1 MTAFKKPLCGILAFI
16 LVFVF
21 VAAAPLSVFAADEDT
36 TAISPEEIELNKK
49 TEDDFEYI
57 TLQDG
62 SAAYLVKYV
71 GNDTKVTVPSKAN
84 GITVT
89 TIAASCFEGNTTV
102 ESVKLN
108 TSIVTL
114 GEAAFKN
121 CTALKSVTGT
131 GSLTEIGAS
140 AFEGCTALES
150 IAFPESVTS
159 VPEKCFAG
167 CTALAEIKEHKNLK
181 NCAAD
186 AFTGTPWENA
196 QPDGPLSFGRVLY
209 SHKGDVSELVIP
221 EGVSIIEEYAFLGCD
236 FIKSVE
242 FGSDVEE
249 IGLYAFQNCVNLETV
264 KVDDA
269 LGIINAGAFKGCSAL
284 KEFDASE
291 ATVATIGYEAF
302 ADCSSL
308 TKAVFSE
315 TLSEIGSLAFAN
327 TSLTT
332 IDFGKNVKTVDATS
346 FEGVKTL
353 ESITVVDNNKNFSS
367 VDGVLYNKKGKEL
380 VVFPSAKT
388 GEFALPQKVERIKN
402 SAFKGSVVSTVTL
415 AEDTALNAIEANAFE
430 NSAITSF
437 VIPEAVQKIES
448 AVFKNATKLSK
459 VTFNEGL
466 TYIATSAFEGCSS
479 LAEVTLP
486 NSLKDIASYA
496 FKNTGIKSL
505 NTGDGVAKIDTEAF
519 ADNKNLTDLYI
530 GKNVDKIGNNAFA
543 NCTSLVVVT
552 LPASLRF
559 FDASAFSGCKSLVK
573 LTVDKENKYYNS
585 IGAAIYSADG
595 KTLVVAGNKNTKTVI
610 IADGTEVIA
619 NNAFDFAT
627 GVVAISAPATLKTV
641 QGNALDVTA
650 WYKNNTGSL
659 YVGKVLYKV
668 KGSMPALVVNDGAVA
683 IADNAV
689 ANASVK
695 SVVLPASL
703 TYIGSGAFAGSSV
716 GSVVIP
722 SKVTYI
728 GSDAFKGVKTLKTL
742 KLSKSLQTLGNGA
755 FSGCSALS
763 AVVIPEGVKLIAGD
777 TFANCK
783 SLSSVVMAGVE
794 KIAKY
799 AFSGC
804 SSLKTISLP
813 ETFAE
818 VDAMSFLGTSIESFE
833 VDSANA
839 FFKATE
845 DGVLLSAN
853 EEGEF
858 NTIALYPIAKAGAY
872 EVPEEIKNIA
882 DKAFYDCDG
891 LTAITFKDG
900 FENIGS
906 EAFYDCDGLTTID
919 MPDSARKIGDYAFAS
934 CDELREF
941 IVNTNLTDYADNA
954 FDGCFY
960 FNYDAVTINV
970 EESSAA
976 MLGGIALVLVLIVVV
991 ALLIYKRKQS
1001 KLEKENNKV
1010 AETVKSAK

>member
-167 CTALAEIKEHKNLK
+167 CTSLAEIKEHKNLK

-209 SHKGDVSELVIP
+209 SYKGAVSDLVIP

-242 FGSDVEE
+242 LGPDVEE
-249 IGLYAFQNCVNLETV
+249 IGLYSFQNCVNLETV
-264 KVDDA
+264 KVDEA

-291 ATVATIGYEAF
+291 ATVATVGYEAF
-302 ADCSSL
+302 SGCSAL
-308 TKAVFSE
+308 TKAAFSE
-315 TLSEIGSLAFAN
+315 TLSEIGSLAFEN
-327 TSLTT
+327 TALTT
-332 IDFGKNVKTVDATS
+332 IDFGKNVKSVDATA

-353 ESITVVDNNKNFSS
+353 ESVTVVDNNKNFSS
-367 VDGVLYNKKGKEL
+367 EDGVLYNKKGKEL
-380 VVFPSAKT
+380 VIFPAAKT
-388 GEFALPQKVERIKN
+388 GEFSLPQKVERIKN
-402 SAFKGSVVSTVTL
+402 GAFKGSAVSVVTL
-415 AEDTALNAIEANAFE
+415 ADDTALNAIEANAFE

-437 VIPEAVQKIES
+437 VIPAAVQKIEAS
-448 AVFKNATKLSK
+448 VFKNATKLSK

-466 TYIATSAFEGCSS
+466 TYIAASAFEGCSS
-479 LAEVTLP
+479 LAEATLP
-486 NSLKDIASYA
+486 NTLHDIAAKA

-505 NTGDGVAKIDTEAF
+505 NTGDSVAKIDTEAF
-519 ADNKNLTDLYI
+519 AGNKNLTDLYL
-530 GKNVDKIGNNAFA
+530 GKNVDKIGNGAFSD
-543 NCTSLVVVT
+543 CVSLVVVT
-552 LPASLRF
+552 LPASLRS

-573 LTVDKENKYYNS
+573 LTVDADNKYYNS

-610 IADGTEVIA
+610 IADGTEVVA

-627 GVVAISAPATLKTV
+627 GVVSISAPATLKTV
-641 QGNALDVTA
+641 KANALDVTA
-650 WYKNNTGSL
+650 WYKNNTGAL

-668 KGSMPALVVNDGAVA
+668 KGVMPELVVNDGTIA

-689 ANASVK
+689 ANPGVK

-703 TYIGSGAFAGSSV
+703 TYIGNGAFATSAINKI
-716 GSVVIP
+716 VVP

-728 GSDAFKGVKTLKTL
+728 GSDAFKNVATLKSV
-742 KLSKSLQTLGNGA
+742 KLSKALETLGNAA
-755 FSGCSALS
+755 FSGCSALTS
-763 AVVIPEGVKLIAGD
+763 IAIPAGVKLIAGD

-783 SLSSVVMAGVE
+783 SLSAVTMDGVE

-804 SSLKTISLP
+804 SSLKTINLP
-813 ETFAE
+813 ATFAE
-818 VDAMSFLGTSIESFE
+818 VDAMSFLGTSLESIE
-833 VDSANA
+833 VDSANTL
-839 FFKATE
+839 FKSE
-845 DGVLLSAN
+845 DGVLFSAN

-858 NTIALYPIAKAGAY
+858 NTIALYPIAKKGEY
-872 EVPEEIKNIA
+872 KVPSEIKNIA

-891 LTAITFKDG
+891 LTAIIFEEG
-900 FENIGS
+900 FENIGA
-906 EAFYDCDGLTTID
+906 EAFYDCDGLTSVN
-919 MPDSARKIGDYAFAS
+919 MPESARKIGDHAFAS

-976 MLGGIALVLVLIVVV
+976 MLGGIALVFVVIIVVAV
-991 ALLIYKRKQS
+991 LIYKRKQN
-1001 KLEKENNKV
+1001 KEEKENNK
-1010 AETVKSAK
+1010 ATETVKSAK